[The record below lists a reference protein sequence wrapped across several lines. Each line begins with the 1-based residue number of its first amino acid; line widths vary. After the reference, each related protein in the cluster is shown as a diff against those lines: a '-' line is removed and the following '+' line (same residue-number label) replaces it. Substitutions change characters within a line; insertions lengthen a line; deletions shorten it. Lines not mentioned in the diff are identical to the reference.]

1 MHAVAVYVRGQ
12 RVGVLTDLEKLL
24 PELTATRQSAELRDD
39 AGTRLCTINPTP
51 EPAPG
56 EPLVPWDPTITREE
70 LDRRAAEPGLT
81 IDEVRTRLGW
91 AG

>member
-1 MHAVAVYVRGQ
+1 MVAVYVRGQ
-12 RVGVLTDLEKLL
+12 KVGMLADLENVAGADSL
-24 PELTATRQSAELRDD
+24 RQSAELRDD
-39 AGTRLCTINPTP
+39 AGTRLCTINPNP
-51 EPAPG
+51 EPVPG

-70 LDRRAAEPGLT
+70 LDRRAAERGLT